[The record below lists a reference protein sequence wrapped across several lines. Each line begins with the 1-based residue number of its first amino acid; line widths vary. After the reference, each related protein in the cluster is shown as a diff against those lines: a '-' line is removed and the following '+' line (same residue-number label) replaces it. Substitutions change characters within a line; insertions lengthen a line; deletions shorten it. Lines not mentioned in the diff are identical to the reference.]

1 MQLIHTP
8 KLRLRVYDIAGKI
21 MIALTILIF
30 AAKLYIINENVEET
44 ESWGVYYETD
54 VDEETGL
61 DVVSLDYLGTF
72 VFEIVTLIS
81 YSVIW
86 YVSRVIRAEVL

>member
-1 MQLIHTP
+1 
-8 KLRLRVYDIAGKI
+8 
-21 MIALTILIF
+21 MIALTIFIF
-30 AAKLYIINENVEET
+30 AAKLYIINENVDET

-61 DVVSLDYLGTF
+61 DEVNLDYLGTF
-72 VFEIVTLIS
+72 MFEIITLLS

-86 YVSRVIRAEVL
+86 YVSKVIRAEVL